1 MIAGGNEHNN
11 SYTITIITIFFLL
24 SIRVGELVGKK
35 RQKIVDEIFI
45 IERKKKNHRKD
56 STLKRV
62 EEWNAEAVLFQI
74 RNPVINLS
82 GIL

>member
-35 RQKIVDEIFI
+35 RQKILDEIFI
-45 IERKKKNHRKD
+45 IERKKKKSSYFPLIFH
-56 STLKRV
+56 V
-62 EEWNAEAVLFQI
+62 V
-74 RNPVINLS
+74 
-82 GIL
+82 GISV

>member
-1 MIAGGNEHNN
+1 MR
-11 SYTITIITIFFLL
+11 YLL
-24 SIRVGELVGKK
+24 LR
-35 RQKIVDEIFI
+35 
-45 IERKKKNHRKD
+45 ERKKNHRKD